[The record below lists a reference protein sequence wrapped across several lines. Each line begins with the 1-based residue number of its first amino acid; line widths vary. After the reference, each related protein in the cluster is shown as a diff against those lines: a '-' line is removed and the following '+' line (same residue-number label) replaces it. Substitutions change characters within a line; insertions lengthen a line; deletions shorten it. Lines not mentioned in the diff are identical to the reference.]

1 MIIIRMSGGLG
12 NQMFQYAL
20 YLKLKALGRDV
31 CFDDASQYDK
41 EAFKNSD
48 QKRRPKHLRI
58 FGIHYPK
65 VSQEDLTCMTDSS
78 MNVSS
83 RIRRKLTGR
92 KSLEKRD
99 EDFVYDPGFLEE
111 TEGYY
116 CGCFQSPRYFAGEEA
131 AVRKAF
137 TFPPDLLEIPGDANK
152 KERRILEQA
161 AHYAERIRKANENGG
176 SAAIHLRFGDY
187 VDKGDIY
194 GGICTDAYYNTA
206 IQKLKDKSSEMTFF
220 VFSNDEEK
228 AGEWIRFQAERQENL
243 GRGHFVLVK
252 GSDEDHG
259 YLDLYLMTLCGNH
272 IIANSSFSW
281 WGAWLCRE
289 PGKTV
294 FAPSVWNNQKDGSE
308 LRRVDIYADFMRRI
322 NPAGQELSEEPLL
335 SVIITAY
342 NVKEYI
348 GRALD
353 SVRNQTWKNL
363 EIIVVDDG
371 STDGTAALLDEYV
384 AADARIQVIH
394 TGNRGVSAARNEGIE
409 HAKGEYIGFVDG
421 DDVAHPEMYETMLRG
436 MLASGARMAAVNYRE
451 VTTTAIH
458 GVGNKAPA
466 ADSKALQAAT
476 AEIRTPHAAMKTTDP
491 AENITKTDQNEIKSV
506 NIDPSLTASVLLTQR
521 EAVACFIRAGIEG
534 TDGKVVL
541 HSAVWSKLFHKSL
554 LKGNRFPEGTSAE
567 DIPFTT
573 CALCHTRKVLYIPT
587 PLYDYVHNRE
597 ESIMNSGRAVRTL
610 TQEIP
615 AWRVHMEMLKD
626 AGLYDLAE
634 ESEYWFYRR
643 MLFYEEDYRS
653 CSETQKEAQEL
664 EERILSHKERI
675 LELCSEHSYGRRGD
689 RERLKLYAESPKR
702 YYMLARLYEKTVV
715 AWKNRR
721 S

>member
-20 YLKLKALGRDV
+20 YLKLKSLGREV

-58 FGIHYPK
+58 YGIHYPK
-65 VSQEDLTCMTDSS
+65 ASQEDMIRMTDAA
-78 MNVSS
+78 MDVSS
-83 RIRRKLTGR
+83 RVRRKLTGR
-92 KSLEKRD
+92 KSLEKQD
-99 EDFVYDPGFLEE
+99 QDFIYDPSFLEE

-116 CGCFQSPRYFAGEEA
+116 CGCFQSPRYFAGEEE

-137 TFPPDLLEIPGDANK
+137 TFPSDLLEVPGDADK
-152 KERRILEQA
+152 REKRVLEQA
-161 AHYAERIRKANENGG
+161 AHYAERIREANENGG
-176 SAAIHLRFGDY
+176 STAIHLRFGDY

-194 GGICTDAYYNTA
+194 GGICTDAYYDTA
-206 IQKLKDKSSEMTFF
+206 IRKIKDKSENMTFF

-294 FAPSVWNNQKDGSE
+294 FAPSIWNNEKDGSE
-308 LRRVDIYADFMRRI
+308 LKRVDIYADFMRRI
-322 NPAGQELSEEPLL
+322 NPAGQEVTEKPLL

-342 NVKEYI
+342 NVKDYI

-353 SVRNQTWKNL
+353 SVRNQTWQNL
-363 EIIVVDDG
+363 EIIAVDDG
-371 STDGTAALLDEYV
+371 SDDGTGNVLDEY
-384 AADARIQVIH
+384 AAKDARIHVIH
-394 TGNRGVSAARNEGIE
+394 TANRGVSAARNEGLD
-409 HAKGEYIGFVDG
+409 HAAGEYVGFVDG
-421 DDVAHPEMYETMLRG
+421 DDVADPAMYETMLKG

-451 VTTTAIH
+451 VTAGEAARHTEQSCNPEFKAGSRSDKVDCDRTTAEAITSEDAA
-458 GVGNKAPA
+458 GV
-466 ADSKALQAAT
+466 
-476 AEIRTPHAAMKTTDP
+476 
-491 AENITKTDQNEIKSV
+491 ENSRKSSV
-506 NIDPSLTASVLLTQR
+506 SIAQSLASSVLLTQR
-521 EAVACFIRAGIEG
+521 DAVTCFIRAGMEG

-541 HSAVWSKLFHKSL
+541 HSAVWSKVFHRSL

-573 CALCHTRKVLYIPT
+573 YALCHSRKVLYIPT

-615 AWRVHMEMLKD
+615 AWRTHMEMLKD
-626 AGLYDLAE
+626 VGLYDLAE

-643 MLFYEEDYRS
+643 MLFYEEDYRA
-653 CSETQKEAQEL
+653 CEETQKEAKEL
-664 EERILSHKERI
+664 EKRILSHKERI
-675 LELCSEHSYGRRGD
+675 LELCNEHSFGRRGD
-689 RERLKLYAESPKR
+689 RERLRLYAESPER
-702 YYMLARLYEKTVV
+702 YYRLSHLYEKTIV
-715 AWKNRR
+715 AWKSRK
-721 S
+721 